1 MTLMDTR
8 LSLSRRQLLAYST
21 SIATLCL
28 TPTSIFASPLN
39 PKANSGLQSWLKRM
53 SPDAPAAQSGQLQR
67 WIVRHLGGKSALSV
81 GLVYRTCPDQP
92 FELFR
97 GSHLSCQGGISVQ
110 VLAGAI
116 DGLVIQRLDRPEAEC
131 DYCRFGGL
139 LEPDLAPGHYA
150 ILINSGPRRWRPDWS
165 LMDRDS
171 GQGLRPALPSAAL
184 AWQDMTLLSLDVQP
198 V

>member
-1 MTLMDTR
+1 MDIKP
-8 LSLSRRQLLAYST
+8 SLSRRQLLVYST
-21 SIATLCL
+21 SLTTLCL
-28 TPTSIFASPLN
+28 APISVFAKQHPT
-39 PKANSGLQSWLKRM
+39 KANSGLQSWMKRI
-53 SPDAPAAQSGQLQR
+53 SPESSAATSGQLQR
-67 WIVRHLGGKSALSV
+67 WIIRPLRGRSALSV
-81 GLVYRTCPDQP
+81 SVVYRTSPDQP

-97 GSHLSCQGGISVQ
+97 GSDQTNQGGIRFHAV
-110 VLAGAI
+110 AGAI

-150 ILINSGPRRWRPDWS
+150 ILINSGPHRWRPDWS
-165 LMDRDS
+165 LMDWGS

-184 AWQDMTLLSLDVQP
+184 AWQNTTLLSLDVQP